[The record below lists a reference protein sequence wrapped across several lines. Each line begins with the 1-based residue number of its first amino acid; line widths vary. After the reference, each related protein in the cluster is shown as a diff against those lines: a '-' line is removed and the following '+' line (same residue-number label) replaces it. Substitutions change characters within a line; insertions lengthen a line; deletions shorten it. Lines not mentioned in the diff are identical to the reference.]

1 MNDKLEWT
9 INKWM
14 RSDEM
19 IKFYV
24 KDKLINERIID
35 KWKKEL

>member
-19 IKFYV
+19 IKFYI